1 LFNKIL
7 IVCTGNICRS
17 PAAEYILR
25 QQLENGRAWRGAV
38 RSAGTGA
45 LVNHPADETTE
56 ALLLADGLDLKAH
69 RSVQL
74 TLEQLRWA
82 NLVLVMEKRHRQE
95 VLDIDPAARGKIFL
109 LGHWLDVEIP
119 DPFRR
124 GQQAHV
130 DALRL
135 IRAAIA
141 LWLDKFRANV

>member
-1 LFNKIL
+1 MFNKIL

-25 QQLENGRAWRGAV
+25 QQLENGREWRGAI

-56 ALLLADGLDLKAH
+56 GLLLADGLDLKAH
-69 RSVQL
+69 RAAQL
-74 TLEQLRWA
+74 TMEHLRWA
-82 NLVLVMEKRHRQE
+82 NLVLVMEKHHRQE
-95 VLDIDPAARGKIFL
+95 VLDIDPAARGKTFL
-109 LGHWLDVEIP
+109 LGHWLDAEIP

-124 GQQAHV
+124 GQPAHV

-141 LWLDKFRANV
+141 LWLDKF